1 SVQTYTRRRRAVS
14 TGSGRISTASK
25 LFSTAEESVSTTS
38 ALMPVSTTGMAQEVN
53 IPSPVTVKD
62 KDKEWENIRVR
73 VEADEELAQRL
84 QAGERNKYNEVDQAK
99 MLVDLINQRK
109 IYFATQKVKAKR
121 NKPMNQAQHKAY
133 MSNIPSLTARDDLVM
148 LWSLVKKRFSLTEPT
163 DDKERTLWVE
173 LKRLFELDTDDTLWN
188 LQRYMHDPL
197 TWRLYDTCGVY
208 RVSKEKGMDIFML
221 VEKEYP
227 LSKGILSLM
236 LVKKLL
242 VDQYSEMANELL
254 RKIFIQASRPK
265 LYSVWTHPLSTDGL
279 I

>member
-1 SVQTYTRRRRAVS
+1 
-14 TGSGRISTASK
+14 
-25 LFSTAEESVSTTS
+25 
-38 ALMPVSTTGMAQEVN
+38 
-53 IPSPVTVKD
+53 
-62 KDKEWENIRVR
+62 
-73 VEADEELAQRL
+73 
-84 QAGERNKYNEVDQAK
+84 
-99 MLVDLINQRK
+99 
-109 IYFATQKVKAKR
+109 
-121 NKPMNQAQHKAY
+121 MNQAQHKAY
-133 MSNIPSLTARDDLVM
+133 MSTYIKNMGRYTLQKLEVLRELQKQNLIMKKKFMFKPYRSNIPSLTARDNLVM

-173 LKRLFELDTDDTLWN
+173 LKSLTEPTDDKERTLWVELKRLFEPDTDDTLWN

-227 LSKGILSLM
+227 LLKGILSLM

-242 VDQYSEMANELL
+242 VDQYSEMENELL

-265 LYSVWTHPLSTDGL
+265 LYSVWKHPLSTNGL